1 MEFLCKR
8 RPIEGLLLCLCKVP
22 IQLGI
27 TELSVDFRAFSISR
41 EHSSADACGDRG
53 KAYSRYEFLLDIF
66 PQKVRILRYIE
77 CDNVQNYLYEQVDF
91 FAAA

>member
-8 RPIEGLLLCLCKVP
+8 RPIVGLLLCLCKVP

-77 CDNVQNYLYEQVDF
+77 CGNLQNYLDEHADF